1 MTDQQV
7 EPTDN
12 QGNETKASIGSL
24 VGWIAL
30 YTLVRMG
37 LVAIVAVIIFYVG
50 KAAGVTV
57 PVLAAALFGVV
68 IALPLGMFVFKTIR
82 LKVNE
87 QISLV
92 DADRASRK
100 SDLHARLRG
109 DED

>member
-1 MTDQQV
+1 MTDHQA
-7 EPTDN
+7 EPSGD
-12 QGNETKASIGSL
+12 QGNETKASVASL
-24 VGWIAL
+24 MGWIAL

-37 LVAIVAVIIFYVG
+37 LVVIVAAIIFYIG

-57 PVLAAALFGVV
+57 PLLAAALFGVV
-68 IALPLGMFVFKTIR
+68 IALPLGMFLFKTIR

-92 DADRASRK
+92 DADRAARK
-100 SDLHARLRG
+100 GDLHARLRG